1 MARIEP
7 GGNFRNKESYEEP
20 PAQESGYGE
29 CSTACQMPLQPYEV
43 PDWLVFLD
51 DYEVESLLI
60 TGSFGGVYA
69 ARRQIDDLQ
78 IVKAKGASEDLDSK
92 RDSKALTPGLYFPCE
107 AFEQTATQ
115 SACAVSLKVISKD
128 SVAEWVQIPGEHQV
142 IPLEIALMK
151 IIGRPPVS
159 PGIIQLLDWCISS
172 YNVFLVLE
180 RPEPFIELHDFV
192 FKYEKDLEE
201 PHAWRIFQ
209 QIVEALHHCLSRGVF
224 HRDVKMNNILIQVHT
239 CQIKLM
245 NFEGASQLR
254 EGEYTTFRGA
264 LKYAPPEWFT
274 KKRYEAA
281 PATVWALGVVLYAL
295 VFGVFPF
302 DTCKDTVKGN
312 IAFPKNIT
320 RECRKLI
327 LHCLSKCPRERP
339 SLEEILRHAWM
350 I

>member
-20 PAQESGYGE
+20 AAQETGYGE
-29 CSTACQMPLQPYEV
+29 CSTSCQMPLQPYEV
-43 PDWLVFLD
+43 PDWIVFMD

-69 ARRQIDDLQ
+69 ARRLIDDLQ
-78 IVKAKGASEDLDSK
+78 
-92 RDSKALTPGLYFPCE
+92 
-107 AFEQTATQ
+107 
-115 SACAVSLKVISKD
+115 VSLKVISKD
-128 SVAEWVQIPGEHQV
+128 SVAEWVQ
-142 IPLEIALMK
+142 M
-151 IIGRPPVS
+151 
-159 PGIIQLLDWCISS
+159 SS
-172 YNVFLVLE
+172 SA
-180 RPEPFIELHDFV
+180 PSPFIELHDFV

-224 HRDVKMNNILIQVHT
+224 HRDVKMNNILIQIHT

-302 DTCKDTVKGN
+302 ETCKDTVKGN

-339 SLEEILRHAWM
+339 SLEDILRHAWM